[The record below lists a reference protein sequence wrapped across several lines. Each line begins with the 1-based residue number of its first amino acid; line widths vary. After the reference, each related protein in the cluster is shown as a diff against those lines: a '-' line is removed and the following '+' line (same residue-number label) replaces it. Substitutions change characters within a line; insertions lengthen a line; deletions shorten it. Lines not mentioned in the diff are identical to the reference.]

1 MLFFHIKNAGFLRA
15 TEPLVRTCGKAVTV
29 HVFKVQIQSTPGLGT
44 INMDKHI
51 VLVSHGTQFFGG
63 QFQSADIGYFRKG
76 EQFGFAGLNLLFK
89 KPDNVVFTGRRFPR
103 KRHPFDLKIVSFLTN
118 IPGHVVGFVIFGPQ
132 EHLVTGTQ
140 RKTVVDDAVAFSG
153 VSYQGN
159 VVWIHLEMFSHFCA
173 GLFQYDGK
181 LLPVDK

>member
-1 MLFFHIKNAGFLRA
+1 
-15 TEPLVRTCGKAVTV
+15 
-29 HVFKVQIQSTPGLGT
+29 
-44 INMDKHI
+44 MDKHI

-89 KPDNVVFTGRRFPR
+89 KLDNVVFTGRRFPR

-159 VVWIHLEMFSHFCA
+159 VVRVHLEMFSHFCA